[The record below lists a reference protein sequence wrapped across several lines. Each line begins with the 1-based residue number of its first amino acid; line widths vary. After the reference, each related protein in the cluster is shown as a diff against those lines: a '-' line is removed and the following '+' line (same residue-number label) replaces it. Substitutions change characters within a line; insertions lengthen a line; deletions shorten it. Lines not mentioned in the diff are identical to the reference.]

1 MRNVWRSGAMTLAM
15 LAAVPASAA
24 VPDRGGLTF
33 DFPAVSARHYAWNAA
48 DGTNLV
54 RGSREGTSGRR
65 NLRSSIASAARIWA
79 GQPRRTAAIRN
90 GIRPLGGTTCRSF
103 ERKESQT

>member
-54 RGSREGTSGRR
+54 RGLREGTSGSVLEELYRKRR
-65 NLRSSIASAARIWA
+65 EDLGGAAEEDRRDSERNPP
-79 GQPRRTAAIRN
+79 PRRDYMPVI
-90 GIRPLGGTTCRSF
+90 
-103 ERKESQT
+103 